1 MPNVVNNA
9 KFCKNL
15 LQTDENMEP
24 QLLANVYKESYVRWQ
39 AYSDNFGTANVLYFP
54 NESVIKVHSLRFG
67 VIVTP
72 LSRQSEQTNA
82 KIRSLNTLQSL
93 QIITTTKDHKLLK

>member
-15 LQTDENMEP
+15 LQTRENMEP

-67 VIVTP
+67 VIATP
-72 LSRQSEQTNA
+72 LSRQSEQINA
-82 KIRSLNTLQSL
+82 KIRFPYTLQSP
-93 QIITTTKDHKLLK
+93 QISIITKDHKFFK